1 MGLPVGIGA
10 LEKGGPNSRL
20 AVNSFVLPSPVPS
33 GGCGLWPVAYSQR
46 QPCALSHFWK
56 PEHVEVR
63 MEPMRPIDEDAYI
76 GSSVTRSWR
85 WWLSFL
91 AVWLLGFVLAAVFSG
106 WRWGL
111 AVVVVL
117 VSSGALEWWRRRA
130 RTRSV
135 D

>member
-1 MGLPVGIGA
+1 
-10 LEKGGPNSRL
+10 
-20 AVNSFVLPSPVPS
+20 
-33 GGCGLWPVAYSQR
+33 
-46 QPCALSHFWK
+46 
-56 PEHVEVR
+56 

-111 AVVVVL
+111 AVGVVL

-130 RTRSV
+130 RTRSAG
-135 D
+135 